1 MKGARHLAV
10 PLRRPEARIV
20 TLKSMN
26 AATKNAAEERPA
38 PSKRQSPGWAPL
50 RSPLFRAVWLASM
63 ASNIGFWMH
72 EVGASWLMT
81 EITKD
86 AQLNALVAAASSLPM
101 FLLALPAGA
110 LADIID
116 RRKLVVATQSWSVL
130 VAGTL
135 AVLTLMRETGPYL
148 LLFFTLLMALGGAI
162 TGPAWQALLPE
173 MVKKRQL
180 PAAMSLGGAAW
191 NLSRI
196 IGPILAGVIIGAAA
210 RLLPHKE
217 SAPGVVFALNAVS
230 YLGVVWVFAKWK
242 REPRP
247 SQLPPE
253 HISGA
258 MRAGWR
264 YTQHSPEL
272 RAVLIRLG
280 GYMICASAQFSLL
293 PLYSRELLHLEAG
306 GYATLLGFFGAA
318 GVSANL
324 LFPGLRQR
332 FSPNQLIQSAT
343 LLHGLNLALLSLIA
357 LRAAPQ
363 FALWLARAAML
374 LGGVAWPILI
384 QTCNVT
390 MIRSVPD
397 WVRSRAAG
405 MFSLIFMGTSTIGSI
420 LWGAV
425 ARLHG
430 IPTAFLIAAS
440 GLGLSTLLLR
450 RFVVVDPGKADF
462 SPSLHWPDPVV
473 SIPLPREE
481 GPVLV
486 TSEFEIAPEDS
497 AAFVSAMEEVRRLRL
512 RGGTIR
518 WNLFQDIAEPTRWV
532 ETALEESWNG
542 HLRQHARVTLADQE
556 IESAAHAF
564 HRGMEAPRVSHLLAF
579 SARTE
584 ENEGEDEE
592 SV

>member
-1 MKGARHLAV
+1 
-10 PLRRPEARIV
+10 
-20 TLKSMN
+20 MN
-26 AATKNAAEERPA
+26 ATATKDATAERPA

-63 ASNIGFWMH
+63 ASNIGSWMH
-72 EVGASWLMT
+72 DVGASWLMT
-81 EITKD
+81 SLTKD
-86 AQLNALVAAASSLPM
+86 EQLNALVAAASSFPM
-101 FLLALPAGA
+101 FFLALPAGA

-116 RRKLVVATQSWSVL
+116 RRKLVIATQTWSVL
-130 VAGTL
+130 VAGSL
-135 AVLTLMRETGPYL
+135 AALTLFRLTGPYL
-148 LLFFTLLMALGGAI
+148 LLFFTLLMALGSAI

-196 IGPILAGVIIGAAA
+196 IGPLLAGVIISVAA
-210 RLLPHKE
+210 RVLPHKE

-230 YLGVVWVFAKWK
+230 FLAVVAVFAKWK
-242 REPRP
+242 RAPRET
-247 SQLPPE
+247 QLPPE
-253 HISGA
+253 HMTGA

-264 YTQHSPEL
+264 YTRHSPEL
-272 RAVLIRLG
+272 RAVLVRLG

-293 PLYSRELLHLEAG
+293 PLYSRELLKLDAG

-324 LFPGLRQR
+324 LFPRLSQKFTPDRLLQT
-332 FSPNQLIQSAT
+332 ST
-343 LLHGLNLALLSLIA
+343 LLHALNLALLALIA
-357 LRAAPQ
+357 LRASPQ
-363 FALWLARAAML
+363 WAVWFARAAML
-374 LGGVAWPILI
+374 LGGVAWPIMI
-384 QTCNVT
+384 QTCNIT

-405 MFSLIFMGTSTIGSI
+405 MFSLVFMGTSTVGSI
-420 LWGAV
+420 GWGAV
-425 ARLHG
+425 ARMQG
-430 IPTAFLIAAS
+430 IPTAFLAAAA
-440 GLGLSTLLLR
+440 GLGLSSLLLR
-450 RFVVVDPGKADF
+450 RFIVVDPGNADF

-473 SIPLPREE
+473 AIPLPREE

-486 TSEFEIAPEDS
+486 TSEFSIAPEDS
-497 AAFVSAMEEVRRLRL
+497 AAFVAAMEEVRRLRL

-542 HLRQHARVTLADQE
+542 HLRQHARVTHADQE
-556 IESAAHAF
+556 IEAAAHAF
-564 HRGMEAPRVSHLLAF
+564 HRGPEPPRASHLLAF
-579 SARTE
+579 SARPD
-584 ENEGEDEE
+584 EGEGDEDE
-592 SV
+592 TV